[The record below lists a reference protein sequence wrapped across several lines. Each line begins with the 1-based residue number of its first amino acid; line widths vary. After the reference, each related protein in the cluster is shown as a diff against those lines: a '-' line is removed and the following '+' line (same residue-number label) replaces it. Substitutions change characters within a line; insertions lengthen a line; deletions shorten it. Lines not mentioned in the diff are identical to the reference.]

1 MGYGYSDD
9 RKASVRFSSSKTNGF
24 VSQGVRGEISHKSYR
39 IQSTHNFQESH
50 HMCLHFF
57 CVCNNLRLQIICTKI
72 ASLNKSNLVVF
83 VFLHSLCDSN
93 ELWHFH
99 LNLNLRCVCMC
110 VCVLLS
116 RFSYCVCVCV
126 CVCCSVA
133 SVMCVCVCCSI
144 ASVMSKSLRPHGLQ
158 TASLLCPWDFTGKNT
173 RMGCHAFLQGIFL
186 TQGLSQLLLQADFLP
201 TKPPGKPRSQLI
213 HIKLIFVNYK

>member
-1 MGYGYSDD
+1 
-9 RKASVRFSSSKTNGF
+9 
-24 VSQGVRGEISHKSYR
+24 
-39 IQSTHNFQESH
+39 
-50 HMCLHFF
+50 MCPHFF

-99 LNLNLRCVCMC
+99 LNLNLGCMCMC

-116 RFSYCVCVCV
+116 RFSYVCV

-144 ASVMSKSLRPHGLQ
+144 ASVMSKSLRPHGLK

-173 RMGCHAFLQGIFL
+173 RMGCHAFLQEIFL

-213 HIKLIFVNYK
+213 HIKLIFVNYN

>member
-126 CVCCSVA
+126 CVCVLLSRFSYV
-133 SVMCVCVCCSI
+133 CVCVLLNCFSYVQVFATPWTANCQSPLSMRFYRQEYQNGLPCLSPGDLPDPGI
-144 ASVMSKSLRPHGLQ
+144 EPASPTGRF
-158 TASLLCPWDFTGKNT
+158 FT
-173 RMGCHAFLQGIFL
+173 
-186 TQGLSQLLLQADFLP
+186 
-201 TKPPGKPRSQLI
+201 
-213 HIKLIFVNYK
+213 Y

>member
-116 RFSYCVCVCV
+116 KAVSDLWPSVPYCESSFVFYPYWWHILLVL
-126 CVCCSVA
+126 SF
-133 SVMCVCVCCSI
+133 
-144 ASVMSKSLRPHGLQ
+144 Q
-158 TASLLCPWDFTGKNT
+158 TALGSCVQVVRRLG
-173 RMGCHAFLQGIFL
+173 
-186 TQGLSQLLLQADFLP
+186 
-201 TKPPGKPRSQLI
+201 PGSVRGQRAPAEGQC
-213 HIKLIFVNYK
+213 

>member
-99 LNLNLRCVCMC
+99 LNLNLGCMCMC

-116 RFSYCVCVCV
+116 RFSYV
-126 CVCCSVA
+126 
-133 SVMCVCVCCSI
+133 CVCVCCSI

-158 TASLLCPWDFTGKNT
+158 NCQSPLSMRFYRQEYQN
-173 RMGCHAFLQGIFL
+173 
-186 TQGLSQLLLQADFLP
+186 GLPCLSPDR
-201 TKPPGKPRSQLI
+201 KS
-213 HIKLIFVNYK
+213 VV

>member
-99 LNLNLRCVCMC
+99 LNLNLGCVCMC
-110 VCVLLS
+110 VCVLLNC
-116 RFSYCVCVCV
+116 FSYVQVFATPWTANCQSPLSMRFYRQEYQNGLPCL
-126 CVCCSVA
+126 SPGDLPDPGIEPA
-133 SVMCVCVCCSI
+133 SPTG
-144 ASVMSKSLRPHGLQ
+144 RF
-158 TASLLCPWDFTGKNT
+158 FT
-173 RMGCHAFLQGIFL
+173 
-186 TQGLSQLLLQADFLP
+186 
-201 TKPPGKPRSQLI
+201 
-213 HIKLIFVNYK
+213 Y